1 MKRKK
6 NILCPLRSTR
16 LESAKGLLLCY
27 AVCVI
32 LFLGFKLCAGLWVF
46 YGFQNGRYAQRNL
59 TLNDFEQYG
68 VEQLDDMTMV
78 NATDDTQLWI
88 TENIY
93 NLYVDCDFS
102 YDPGEFLA
110 FYSYKADGVFSA
122 ERCVR
127 GKQYG
132 RYYVF
137 EFPIG
142 TNQIRVDTG
151 VHPSITVSFQEILAN
166 KYTFNTVMRFSTG
179 ELFYLLAVPGVIYGV
194 LDLIS
199 GINIK
204 GNTAQF

>member
-1 MKRKK
+1 MNSFVHGFGIFHYPFPLYR
-6 NILCPLRSTR
+6 LFFCPANRVW
-16 LESAKGLLLCY
+16 G
-27 AVCVI
+27 
-32 LFLGFKLCAGLWVF
+32 
-46 YGFQNGRYAQRNL
+46 Q
-59 TLNDFEQYG
+59 
-68 VEQLDDMTMV
+68 
-78 NATDDTQLWI
+78 
-88 TENIY
+88 
-93 NLYVDCDFS
+93 
-102 YDPGEFLA
+102 EFLA

-142 TNQIRVDTG
+142 TNQIRIDTG

-199 GINIK
+199 GIKIK

>member
-1 MKRKK
+1 MS
-6 NILCPLRSTR
+6 IVIFLMTR
-16 LESAKGLLLCY
+16 
-27 AVCVI
+27 
-32 LFLGFKLCAGLWVF
+32 
-46 YGFQNGRYAQRNL
+46 
-59 TLNDFEQYG
+59 
-68 VEQLDDMTMV
+68 
-78 NATDDTQLWI
+78 
-88 TENIY
+88 
-93 NLYVDCDFS
+93 
-102 YDPGEFLA
+102 GEFLA

-199 GINIK
+199 GIKIK